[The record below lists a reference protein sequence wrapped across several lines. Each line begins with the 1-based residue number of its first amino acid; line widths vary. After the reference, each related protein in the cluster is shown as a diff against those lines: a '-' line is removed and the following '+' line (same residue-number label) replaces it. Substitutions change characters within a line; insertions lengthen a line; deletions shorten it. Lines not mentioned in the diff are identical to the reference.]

1 MELEVRL
8 NKYLSECG
16 VCSRRQ
22 ADEWIQQGKVKVN
35 GEVAEMGRKVTRADN
50 VTLNGKKVEPE
61 EKKVVLDLY
70 KPAGIECTAA
80 KEVEQNVVS
89 FVDYPIRVYP
99 VGRLDKESEGLLLLT
114 NDGYLSNEICKARNY
129 HEKEYVVT
137 VREEVSREF
146 LDKMRAGVYLSE
158 LDVTTRPCKVEKIG
172 KFTFKIILT
181 QGLNRQ
187 IRRMCRELS
196 YHVVKLKRIRVLNI
210 TLEHLKPGEYRELS
224 KKEID
229 TIIRMLGQK
238 KNYGSGQVR
247 GDL

>member
-35 GEVAEMGRKVTRADN
+35 GEVAEMGRKVTKHDK
-50 VTLNGKKVEPE
+50 VTLNGRIVEPE
-61 EKKVVLDLY
+61 EKKVVLALY

-99 VGRLDKESEGLLLLT
+99 VGRLDEESEGLLLLT

-137 VREEVSREF
+137 VREEVTKDF
-146 LDKMRAGVYLSE
+146 LDKMRNGVYLSE
-158 LDVTTRPCKVEKIG
+158 LHATTRPCKVEKIG

-196 YHVVKLKRIRVLNI
+196 YHVIKLKRIRVLNI
-210 TLEHLKPGEYRELS
+210 TLEHLRPGEYRELS
-224 KKEID
+224 KQEID
-229 TIIRMLGQK
+229 TIMKMLSQK
-238 KNYGSGQVR
+238 KHYGSGR
-247 GDL
+247 NESGL